1 MGVGLLFGGIATI
14 VGFSAPLDDSVVAVP
29 ILATIGGLAASI
41 LMLLS
46 LPRLVAG
53 SGLLKYRLLGAS

>member
-1 MGVGLLFGGIATI
+1 
-14 VGFSAPLDDSVVAVP
+14 VP